1 MIRVITSSD
10 KTIIF
15 LFIHKT
21 LYVKSPRI
29 HLQTGRPQK
38 CLVRLDVP
46 TGIYIIIQANDNIIY
61 TAPRGVN
68 ERENRQKKSTY
79 KTNRR
84 HT

>member
-21 LYVKSPRI
+21 LYVRSPRI
-29 HLQTGRPQK
+29 HLQK
-38 CLVRLDVP
+38 CLVRLDVSASP

-79 KTNRR
+79 YINRR